1 MPARR
6 VFRITNNRV
15 RLGVGLVL
23 VGLFCIQ
30 CTHPDAERDGKV
42 IAGVSG
48 QTAGKV
54 SAEKQKALEAL
65 ARTDHVA
72 LLKQAIGHYR
82 ASYQDYTCT
91 FMKTERIDGRQRDE
105 QEIRVKFRD
114 KPFSVAMA
122 WVRNEPVAD
131 RVLYIEGR
139 NDGNMLVRPTAGLLR
154 ALAGKA
160 IPRRPDGPQAMA
172 NSLRPVT
179 RFGFHRVMKSLLGV
193 YAEAARRKEGEIAFL
208 GYKELGGRRVMVLR
222 RVLPARKQYPAKTTT
237 WYLDVEHLVPL
248 GLEARDWDDQPVYR
262 YLYVDVRFNVGLTD
276 EDFSLEAN
284 EMK

>member
-30 CTHPDAERDGKV
+30 CTHPDAERDAEV

-54 SAEKQKALEAL
+54 STDRQKELEAL

-72 LLKQAIGHYR
+72 LLTQAIDHYR

-91 FMKTERIDGRQRDE
+91 FMKAERIDGRQRPE
-105 QEIRVKFRD
+105 QEIRVKFRE

-122 WVRNEPVAD
+122 WVRNTPMGD
-131 RVLYIEGR
+131 RVLYIEGH
-139 NDGNMLVRPTAGLLR
+139 NDGNMLVRPTSGLLR

-160 IPRRPDGPQAMA
+160 VSRRPDGPQAMA
-172 NSLRPVT
+172 NTLRPVT
-179 RFGFHRVMKSLLGV
+179 MFGFHRVMKNMVKV
-193 YAEAARRKEGEIAFL
+193 YAEAARRKEGTSEFL
-208 GYKELGGRRVMVLR
+208 GYKELGGRQVMVLR
-222 RVLPARKQYPAKTTT
+222 RVLPARKDYPAKTTT
-237 WYLDVEHLVPL
+237 WYLDLEHLVPL
-248 GLEARDWDDQPVYR
+248 GLEASDWDDRPICR

-276 EDFSLEAN
+276 KDFSLEAN